1 MKGMEAESL
10 RVSQVT
16 DSVKV
21 MIAWKVHPKVCRIL
35 G

>member
-21 MIAWKVHPKVCRIL
+21 MIAWKIHPAVCRIP